1 MKTVQERL
9 WWKMKTYRIN
19 GKKYVLRDFM
29 FGELD
34 KVQELK
40 QQLAPELFGNGK
52 KKKLAI
58 TTSTSGITEIVNYIL
73 ETENGEK
80 PEITEND
87 INNTGMR
94 EFTTMITDF
103 LLHEIMYAEEKKRA
117 LQSLITSLNV
127 Q

>member
-1 MKTVQERL
+1 MKL
-9 WWKMKTYRIN
+9 YKIN
-19 GKKYVLRDFM
+19 GKKYVLRDFT

-52 KKKLAI
+52 KKKLTI
-58 TTSTSGITEIVNYIL
+58 TTSTSEITEIVNFIL

-80 PEITEND
+80 PEISETD

-94 EFTTMITDF
+94 EFTTIITDF
-103 LLHEIMYAEEKKRA
+103 LLHEILYAEEKKRA
-117 LQSLITSLNV
+117 LQNLITNLNG

>member
-1 MKTVQERL
+1 MNPYK
-9 WWKMKTYRIN
+9 IN
-19 GKKYVLRDFM
+19 GKKYLLRDFT

-52 KKKLAI
+52 KKKIAI
-58 TTSTSGITEIVNYIL
+58 TTSTSEITEIVNYIL

-80 PEITEND
+80 PEITEED
-87 INNTGMR
+87 IKNTGMR
-94 EFTTMITDF
+94 EFTTIITDF
-103 LLHEIMYAEEKKRA
+103 LLHEVMYAEEKKRA
-117 LQSLITSLNV
+117 LQSLITSLNG

>member
-1 MKTVQERL
+1 MKL
-9 WWKMKTYRIN
+9 YKIN
-19 GKKYVLRDFM
+19 GKKYVLRDFT

-52 KKKLAI
+52 KKNIAI
-58 TTSTSGITEIVNYIL
+58 TTSASEITGMVNFIL

-80 PEITEND
+80 PEITEED
-87 INNTGMR
+87 IKKTGMR
-94 EFTTMITDF
+94 EFTTIITDF
-103 LLHEIMYAEEKKRA
+103 LLHEILYAEEKKRA
-117 LQSLITSLNV
+117 LQNLITSLNW

>member
-1 MKTVQERL
+1 MKTIQKQL
-9 WWKMKTYRIN
+9 WWKMNPYKIN
-19 GKKYVLRDFM
+19 GKKYLLRDFT

-52 KKKLAI
+52 KKKIAI
-58 TTSTSGITEIVNYIL
+58 TTSTSEITEIVNYIL

-80 PEITEND
+80 PEITEED
-87 INNTGMR
+87 IKNTGIR
-94 EFTTMITDF
+94 EFTTIITDF
-103 LLHEIMYAEEKKRA
+103 LLHEVMYAEEKKRA
-117 LQSLITSLNV
+117 LQSLITSLNG